1 MAASQDKPGFFS
13 ELRRRRVLHIGG
25 VYIAGAWLITEITSF
40 LLEQAGAPGWML
52 RFIAIVF
59 MVGFPV
65 TLVLAWVIQV
75 QPGGERTI
83 DSSKGQR
90 RAVLSAIVLGVV
102 ATAGL
107 SWLILPRMADRAA
120 AVAYQPIP
128 NSVAIL
134 PLVTS
139 IGTAHERSIA
149 DTLYAALESGLDQSA
164 ELILMDLRNLKDQP
178 GNLAEFGRSV
188 KAAALLTGQ
197 ILQAGGRTRIRMNL
211 INTGQGGVA
220 WSQEIDWDPTRIAD
234 TGTAIANGVLE
245 TLALPLL
252 SNTSFT
258 GTNRPEAYDAYLA
271 GLRRAATYNIVDL
284 ALAMDDFQ
292 RAIDLDPEYVLAYVA
307 LVETIEWYRR
317 YKQPAEEEAKALEER
332 GRSVLDAAQAMAPD
346 SADVVS
352 AIGLYAPARELEIQA
367 FKRALALDPNHAK
380 SYHRLAWQAEDAKE
394 AERLVRKALEFDPF
408 NADWHNDLAG
418 ILYYQG
424 RDEEAFAEL
433 RRSIE
438 LEPELVFN
446 HYRMGFWAAYDL
458 GRLDEGLIHLRKAYA
473 LAPQHGYLIF
483 HLSAI
488 YAALGAW
495 EEAQAL
501 LEQGMEQSPGEVLI
515 WYGAWQFEYYKV
527 YASMVEKDKA
537 LKYLRQTVDMAPDDS
552 WSLHALGLLDIREGN
567 AEVALE
573 RWRHAYPVLTTS
585 DHPEIDEHNL
595 REAIYYA
602 GNLMEA
608 GETRQAEYLLQLCLD
623 ALHKWQ
629 NETFVRE
636 SRALESEM
644 EIHAAGKRKEETLAA
659 MRRVIIDNRNYSG
672 SWMYKAPGFE
682 FLWDEPEFQELM
694 EIFHAN
700 LASQLERIREME
712 RNGELPPAP
721 GVVLEKQ

>member
-1 MAASQDKPGFFS
+1 MSKFFT
-13 ELRRRRVLHIGG
+13 ELRRRRVLQITGA
-25 VYIAGAWLITEITSF
+25 YIASAWLLTEIASF
-40 LLEQAGAPGWML
+40 LLEQTAAPDWIL
-52 RFIAIVF
+52 RLVAIVF
-59 MVGFPV
+59 VVGFPLTV
-65 TLVLAWVIQV
+65 VLAWVVQV
-75 QPGGERTI
+75 QPDGKWAV
-83 DSSKGQR
+83 DSSKGHHR
-90 RAVLSAIVLGVV
+90 TVFAAVALGIA

-107 SWLILPRMADRAA
+107 SWLILPRIGDIAA
-120 AVAYQPIP
+120 GPAYQPIP

-197 ILQAGGRTRIRMNL
+197 ILQAGGGTRIRMNL

-271 GLRRAATYNIVDL
+271 GLQRAATYNIADL

-307 LVETIEWYRR
+307 LAETIEWYSR

-332 GRSVLDAAQAMAPD
+332 GKSVLDAAQAMAPD

-352 AIGLYAPARELEIQA
+352 AIGMYAPAGELRIQA

-380 SYHRLAWQAEDAKE
+380 SYHRLGFRAEDAKE

-408 NADWHNDLAG
+408 NADWHNDLAST
-418 ILYYQG
+418 LYRQG
-424 RDEEAFAEL
+424 RDEETFAEL

-446 HYRMGFWAAYDL
+446 HWKMGFWAAYDL
-458 GRLDEGLIHLRKAYA
+458 GRLDEGLIHFRKAYA
-473 LAPQHGYLIF
+473 LDPHWGHLIWHF
-483 HLSAI
+483 GSI

-501 LEQGMEQSPGEVLI
+501 LERGMEQSPGNAPGR
-515 WYGAWQFEYYKV
+515 YAAYQFEYYKV

-573 RWRHAYPVLTTS
+573 RWRHAYPVLTSS
-585 DHPEIDEHNL
+585 DHPEIDKNNL
-595 REAIYYA
+595 RGAMYYA

-629 NETFVRE
+629 NEAFVRE
-636 SRALESEM
+636 SILLNFEQ
-644 EIHAAGKRKEETLAA
+644 EIHAAWKRKEETLAA
-659 MRRVIIDNRNYSG
+659 MRRAIVDNRNYSG

-694 EIFHAN
+694 EIMHAN

-712 RNGELPPAP
+712 RNGELAPAP
-721 GVVLEKQ
+721 GVVLERQ

>member
-1 MAASQDKPGFFS
+1 MLTATKVAGDPMSLFNELKRRNVIRVAMAYVVA
-13 ELRRRRVLHIGG
+13 
-25 VYIAGAWLITEITSF
+25 AWLITEIASF
-40 LLEQAGAPGWML
+40 LLEQAAAPWWSIPL
-52 RFIAIVF
+52 LAVVF
-59 MVGFPV
+59 VVGFPV
-65 TLVLAWVIQV
+65 AVVLAWVIQV
-75 QPGGERTI
+75 QPDGKWAV
-83 DSSKGQR
+83 DSSKGHHR
-90 RAVLSAIVLGVV
+90 TVFAAVALGIA

-107 SWLILPRMADRAA
+107 SWLILPRIGDIAA
-120 AVAYQPIP
+120 GPAYQPIP

-197 ILQAGGRTRIRMNL
+197 ILQAGGGTRIRMNL

-307 LVETIEWYRR
+307 LAETIEWYSR

-332 GRSVLDAAQAMAPD
+332 GKSVLDAAQAMAPD

-352 AIGLYAPARELEIQA
+352 AIGMYAPARELRIQA

-380 SYHRLAWQAEDAKE
+380 SYHRLGFRAEDAKE

-408 NADWHNDLAG
+408 NADWHNDLAST
-418 ILYYQG
+418 LYYQG
-424 RDEEAFAEL
+424 RYEEAFAEL

-446 HYRMGFWAAYDL
+446 HYRMGFWATYDL

-473 LAPQHGYLIF
+473 LDPHLGNLIM
-483 HLSAI
+483 LI
-488 YAALGAW
+488 GGTYADFGAW
-495 EEAQAL
+495 EEALAWTERAL
-501 LEQGMEQSPGEVLI
+501 ERSPGNALVP
-515 WYGAWQFEYYKV
+515 YSYYQIY
-527 YASMVEKDKA
+527 YAMGEKDKA
-537 LKYLRQTVDMAPDDS
+537 LKYLRQAVDMEPDFS
-552 WSLHALGLLDIREGN
+552 FSLHALGLLDIRDGR
-567 AEVALE
+567 AEFALE
-573 RWRHAYPVLTTS
+573 RWRRADPVLTSS
-585 DHPEIDEHNL
+585 DHP
-595 REAIYYA
+595 
-602 GNLMEA
+602 
-608 GETRQAEYLLQLCLD
+608 
-623 ALHKWQ
+623 
-629 NETFVRE
+629 
-636 SRALESEM
+636 
-644 EIHAAGKRKEETLAA
+644 
-659 MRRVIIDNRNYSG
+659 
-672 SWMYKAPGFE
+672 
-682 FLWDEPEFQELM
+682 
-694 EIFHAN
+694 
-700 LASQLERIREME
+700 
-712 RNGELPPAP
+712 
-721 GVVLEKQ
+721 

>member
-1 MAASQDKPGFFS
+1 
-13 ELRRRRVLHIGG
+13 
-25 VYIAGAWLITEITSF
+25 
-40 LLEQAGAPGWML
+40 
-52 RFIAIVF
+52 
-59 MVGFPV
+59 
-65 TLVLAWVIQV
+65 
-75 QPGGERTI
+75 
-83 DSSKGQR
+83 
-90 RAVLSAIVLGVV
+90 
-102 ATAGL
+102 
-107 SWLILPRMADRAA
+107 
-120 AVAYQPIP
+120 
-128 NSVAIL
+128 
-134 PLVTS
+134 
-139 IGTAHERSIA
+139 
-149 DTLYAALESGLDQSA
+149 
-164 ELILMDLRNLKDQP
+164 MDLRNLKDQP

-197 ILQAGGRTRIRMNL
+197 ILQAGGGTRIRMNL

-307 LVETIEWYRR
+307 LAETIKWYWR

-418 ILYYQG
+418 TLYHQG

-446 HYRMGFWAAYDL
+446 HYRMGFWATYDL

-473 LAPQHGYLIF
+473 LDPQHGYLIF
-483 HLSAI
+483 HFSAI

-515 WYGAWQFEYYKV
+515 WYGAYQFEYYKV

-537 LKYLRQTVDMAPDDS
+537 LKYLRQAVDMEPDDS

-573 RWRHAYPVLTTS
+573 RWRHAYPVLTSS
-585 DHPEIDEHNL
+585 DHPEIDKNNL
-595 REAIYYA
+595 RGAMYYA

-629 NETFVRE
+629 NEAFVRE
-636 SRALESEM
+636 SILLDFEQ
-644 EIHAAGKRKEETLAA
+644 EIHAAWKRKEETLAA
-659 MRRVIIDNRNYSG
+659 MRRAIVDNRNYSG

-694 EIFHAN
+694 EIMHAN
-700 LASQLERIREME
+700 LARQLERIREME
-712 RNGELPPAP
+712 RNGEMPPAP
-721 GVVLEKQ
+721 GVEFPP